1 MAAIDAGPTTQ
12 PPVFRFSPRTVFW
25 SLDRTRSAALWDE
38 LGDRARDGGLVR
50 FRFAGDTCWV
60 VTEPS
65 WVRQVLTSP
74 PDIVGRSTSFRK
86 LGLIIGRSLLTTEG
100 PEHRLRRRQM
110 QPAFHRDRLRAY
122 ADSIV
127 AAAKA
132 TDAEWRAGAT
142 VHMDRDMA
150 TLTMDAIGRAVLGL
164 DGRALAP
171 SVGKALERLMR
182 AMPLMFVPK
191 LEWFVDKPIPG
202 LGWLRGSIDHLVDV
216 AQGGATT
223 SDAELVRSLRTAA
236 PDLPQLSDDDVRD
249 ELLTLLMAGH
259 ETTAV
264 TLTWLWWLLDQN
276 PDVGERMRQEIV
288 ELIGDRD
295 PTYDDVERLSFTQAV
310 VAETLRIRPA
320 AWINERE
327 VTGDLALGPYRPAK
341 GDLILVPSWVVQ
353 RDGRWWSEPEAFR
366 PQRWLDA
373 EGRYDEKAPGQPRGA
388 YLPFGAGAHACIG
401 QSFAWTEAVLALAVL
416 VPGWRPSLSPEAKVG
431 IRASVTLRPAH
442 GMPMLLNA
450 RGFST
455 RAAEPGQPIW

>member
-1 MAAIDAGPTTQ
+1 MAVASVAAVVEPSR
-12 PPVFRFSPRTVFW
+12 FRFTPRRVLW
-25 SLDRTRSAALWDE
+25 SIDRTRSAELWDE
-38 LGDRARDGGLVR
+38 IGEAAREDGLLR

-60 VTEPS
+60 VTDPS

-74 PDIVGRSTSFRK
+74 PDVVGRSTSFRK

-110 QPAFHRDRLRAY
+110 QPAFHRDRLKVY

-132 TDAEWRAGAT
+132 TDDEWQAGAL

-150 TLTMDAIGRAVLGL
+150 ALTMDAIGRAVLGV

-171 SVGKALERLMR
+171 SVGKALEQLMR

-202 LGWLRGSIDHLVDV
+202 LGWLRRSIDHLVDV
-216 AQGGATT
+216 AQRGATA
-223 SDAELVRSLRTAA
+223 SEAELVRSLRTAVE
-236 PDLPQLSDDDVRD
+236 DLPQLAADDVRD

-264 TLTWLWWLLDQN
+264 TLTWLWWLLDAH
-276 PDVGERMRQEIV
+276 PEIGERMRTEIV
-288 ELIGDRD
+288 DVIGDRD
-295 PTYDDVERLSFTQAV
+295 PTYDDVDRLPVTQAV

-320 AWINERE
+320 AWVNERQ
-327 VTGDLALGPYRPAK
+327 VTGELELGPYRPTK
-341 GDLILVPSWVVQ
+341 GDLILVPIWVVQ
-353 RDGRWWSEPEAFR
+353 RDARWWSEPETFR
-366 PQRWLDA
+366 PERWLDND
-373 EGRYDEKAPGQPRGA
+373 GRYDEKAPGQPRGA

-416 VPGWRPSLSPEAKVG
+416 VPNWRPRLAPEAKVG

-450 RGFST
+450 RDTST
-455 RAAEPGQPIW
+455 RA

>member
-1 MAAIDAGPTTQ
+1 MTVVSVDAKAEPKR
-12 PPVFRFSPRTVFW
+12 FRFSPRRVFW

-38 LGDRARDGGLVR
+38 IGDAARADGLIR

-60 VTEPS
+60 VTDPK
-65 WVRQVLTSP
+65 WARQVLTSP
-74 PDIVGRSTSFRK
+74 PDVVGRSTSFRK

-110 QPAFHRDRLRAY
+110 QPAFHRERLNSY

-132 TDAEWRAGAT
+132 TDAEWRADT
-142 VHMDRDMA
+142 PVQMDRDMA
-150 TLTMDAIGRAVLGL
+150 ALTMDAIGSAVLGL

-171 SVGKALERLMR
+171 SVGRALEQMMR
-182 AMPLMFVPK
+182 AMPLMFLPK
-191 LEWFVDKPIPG
+191 TDWLADKPVPG
-202 LGWLRGSIDHLVDV
+202 LGWLRRSIELLMGI
-216 AQGGATT
+216 AQQGATT
-223 SDAELVRSLRTAA
+223 SDAELVRSLRTAVD
-236 PDLPQLSDDDVRD
+236 DLPQLSDDDVRD

-264 TLTWLWWLLDQN
+264 TLTWLWWLLDQH
-276 PDVGERMRQEIV
+276 PDVGDRMCREIV
-288 ELIGDRD
+288 EVIGDRD
-295 PTYDDVERLSFTQAV
+295 PTYDDVERLHFTQAV

-327 VTGDLALGPYRPAK
+327 VTGELALGPYRPPK
-341 GDLILVPSWVVQ
+341 GDLILIPTWVLQ
-353 RDGRWWSEPEAFR
+353 RDDRSWSEPEAFR
-366 PQRWLDA
+366 PERWLDSD
-373 EGRYDEKAPGQPRGA
+373 GRYDEKAPGQPRGA

-401 QSFAWTEAVLALAVL
+401 QSFAWIEAVLALAVL
-416 VPGWRPSLSPEAKVG
+416 VPNWRPTLAPEAKIG

-450 RGFST
+450 RGFSMD
-455 RAAEPGQPIW
+455 AAEAGQPI

>member
-1 MAAIDAGPTTQ
+1 MARLVVAKASTEAVVEPAQ
-12 PPVFRFSPRTVFW
+12 FRFSPRTVFS

-38 LGDRARDGGLVR
+38 IGDAARAEGLVR

-60 VTEPS
+60 VTDPS

-74 PDIVGRSTSFRK
+74 PDVVGRSSSFRK
-86 LGLIIGRSLLTTEG
+86 LELIIGRSLLTTEG

-110 QPAFHRDRLRAY
+110 QPAFHRDRLAVY

-132 TDAEWRAGAT
+132 TDHEWRAGAV

-150 TLTMDAIGRAVLGL
+150 ALTMDAIGRAVLGV

-171 SVGKALERLMR
+171 SVGKALEQLMR

-191 LEWFVDKPIPG
+191 LEWLVDKPIPG
-202 LGWLRGSIDHLVDV
+202 FGWLRRSIDHLVDV
-216 AQGGATT
+216 AQRGATT
-223 SDAELVRSLRTAA
+223 SEAELVRSLRTAVE
-236 PDLPQLSDDDVRD
+236 DLPQLSDDDVRD

-264 TLTWLWWLLDQN
+264 TLTWLWWLLDTH
-276 PDVGERMRQEIV
+276 PDVGERMRSEIV
-288 ELIGDRD
+288 GVVGDRD
-295 PTYDDVERLSFTQAV
+295 PTYDDVERLPYTQAV

-320 AWINERE
+320 AWINERQ
-327 VTGDLALGPYRPAK
+327 VTGELVLGPYRPPK
-341 GDLILVPSWVVQ
+341 GDLILVPTWVVQ
-353 RDGRWWSEPEAFR
+353 RDARWWAAPEEFR
-366 PQRWLDA
+366 PERWLDA

-416 VPGWRPSLSPEAKVG
+416 VPKWQPSLAPEAKVG

-442 GMPMLLNA
+442 GMPMHLNA
-450 RGFST
+450 R
-455 RAAEPGQPIW
+455 A